1 MLLLIIIK
9 TYTTINTSGIIAIRL
24 IPFISM
30 APYIKNIIE
39 ARINNILNKLVF
51 FYHILYSLR

>member
-9 TYTTINTSGIIAIRL
+9 TYTTINNSGIIAIRL

-30 APYIKNIIE
+30 ASYIKNIKFNAVFTE
-39 ARINNILNKLVF
+39 NEPAHVKNKHLK
-51 FYHILYSLR
+51 R